1 MDVGYQNSSGN
12 FSLRAAALIIQDSK
26 LLVAKSQDYDCYYTV
41 GGGVRQ
47 NETSDKAVLREC
59 FEETGHHYEID
70 RLVFVQERFFRLE
83 NTNHHEV
90 VFFYSMKDG
99 GFEIQSGVNTDQQKE
114 QLFWVPIEELE
125 EINLV
130 PTFLKTALQD
140 IPKEIMRVVSY
151 E

>member
-1 MDVGYQNSSGN
+1 MDVGYKNSSGN
-12 FSLRAAALIIQDSK
+12 FSLRAAALIIQDNK

-41 GGGVRQ
+41 GGGIRQ

-59 FEETGHHYEID
+59 FEETGHPYQID
-70 RLVFVQERFFRLE
+70 RLVYVQERFFQLE
-83 NTNHHEV
+83 NINHHEV
-90 VFFYSMKDG
+90 VFFYLMKDD
-99 GFEIQSGVNTDQQKE
+99 GFEVVSGVNTDQQKE
-114 QLFWVPIEELE
+114 QLFWLPIEEVE

>member
-1 MDVGYQNSSGN
+1 MDVGYKNSSGN
-12 FSLRAAALIIQDSK
+12 FSLRAAALIIQDNK

-47 NETSDKAVLREC
+47 NESSDKAILREC
-59 FEETGHHYEID
+59 FEETGYHYEVD
-70 RLVFVQERFFRLE
+70 RLFFVQERFFQLKK
-83 NTNHHEV
+83 TNHHEV
-90 VFFYSMKDG
+90 VFFYLMKDG

-114 QLFWVPIEELE
+114 QLFWVPIEELGG
-125 EINLV
+125 INLV

-140 IPKEIMRVVSY
+140 ISKEMMRVISY

>member
-1 MDVGYQNSSGN
+1 MDVGYKSASGN

-41 GGGVRQ
+41 GGGVGQ
-47 NETSDKAVLREC
+47 NEPTDKAVLREC
-59 FEETGHHYEID
+59 FEETGHNYEID
-70 RLVFVQERFFRLE
+70 RLVFVQERFFQLD

-90 VFFYSMKDG
+90 VFFYLMKDG

-125 EINLV
+125 GINLV
-130 PTFLKTALQD
+130 PAFLKTALQN
-140 IPKEIMRVVSY
+140 IPKEVTRVVSY

>member
-1 MDVGYQNSSGN
+1 MDVGYKNSNGN

>member
-1 MDVGYQNSSGN
+1 MDVGYKNSNGN
-12 FSLRAAALIIQDSK
+12 FSLRAAALIIQDNK

-41 GGGVRQ
+41 GGGIRQ

-59 FEETGHHYEID
+59 FEETGHPYQID
-70 RLVFVQERFFRLE
+70 RLVYVQERFFQLE
-83 NTNHHEV
+83 NINHHEV
-90 VFFYSMKDG
+90 VFFYLMKDD
-99 GFEIQSGVNTDQQKE
+99 GFEVVSGVNTDQHKE
-114 QLFWVPIEELE
+114 QLFWLSIEEVE